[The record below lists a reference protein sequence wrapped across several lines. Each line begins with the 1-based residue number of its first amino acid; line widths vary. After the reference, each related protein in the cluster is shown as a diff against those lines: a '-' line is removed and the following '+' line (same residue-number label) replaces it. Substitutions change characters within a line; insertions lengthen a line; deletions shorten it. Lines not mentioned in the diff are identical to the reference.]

1 MRRTTAVSIVALG
14 TFAAPA
20 FAQQTGT
27 LNDNLFGQQGQVFQP
42 QPQFDNQTIFY
53 DPNTGLPVAPPPG
66 FNQALPQPGFGQQP
80 GQFQPQPQQNFG
92 QQPQQNFGQQPQFIP
107 QPQPSFPGQ
116 QPTFQPQQPPQFQQ
130 IPDPN
135 TLGLAP
141 PQPEQPLFAP
151 EQPFQQPQNGS
162 VLPQPGAGYNP
173 PQPSNQQQT
182 PAQPGFPEQPQAPA
196 QAQDNV
202 PYYDRARPAPPQQP
216 IEVPSQAETPNE
228 IAGPAIDLPASND
241 PAFQPQQTVEPAIA
255 QPPSPAGP
263 FASGSDRGPTMA
275 AELDELLAVGER
287 YRAASPGFLE
297 DLKAL
302 ASKYR
307 DPLPQAPVA
316 VAPVEGD
323 PSVGDLA
330 STDPGLPIGPPLP
343 GEEVGSDVTQGGSF
357 TPPDDSAGAVT
368 NVPPIDPGSVS
379 FAYLEDYFTDGEIQ
393 NNPPWRTRQGDWS
406 IDPTYGLRAKAPE
419 KVSDAP
425 IRPKELLKALLT
437 SDAPDVESD
446 APKPQ
451 AALIE
456 SQISIGN
463 AFSLGARIVDHA
475 GKGTA
480 HFIMHQGGA
489 NWLGYRLELRSGP
502 QPVVVLTR
510 RGSNGYKDITKV
522 SAPGFTTGK
531 QHELRWARLSD
542 GQMIVLLNNRPII
555 TSRDTVFR
563 EDWKGFAFFNAGGDV
578 SIRALRI
585 SAPVER

>member
-1 MRRTTAVSIVALG
+1 MRRTTAASLIALG
-14 TFAAPA
+14 TFMGPA
-20 FAQQTGT
+20 YAQQTGT
-27 LNDNLFGQQGQVFQP
+27 LDGNLFGQQQGQTFQV
-42 QPQFDNQTIFY
+42 QPQFDNQTIFF
-53 DPNTGLPVAPPPG
+53 DPNTGLPVPPPPG
-66 FNQALPQPGFGQQP
+66 FGQPFPQQDFGQQ
-80 GQFQPQPQQNFG
+80 QPSLQPQQNFG
-92 QQPQQNFGQQPQFIP
+92 QQPLLVP
-107 QPQPSFPGQ
+107 QPQPSFPDTQPQFQPIPGSNSLGLSPPQSQ
-116 QPTFQPQQPPQFQQ
+116 QPTV
-130 IPDPN
+130 
-135 TLGLAP
+135 L
-141 PQPEQPLFAP
+141 PEQT
-151 EQPFQQPQNGS
+151 FQQPRSGS
-162 VLPQPGAGYNP
+162 SLPQPGEGYNP
-173 PQPSNQQQT
+173 PQPSAT
-182 PAQPGFPEQPQAPA
+182 PQFQEQAPA
-196 QAQDNV
+196 QQQGNV
-202 PYYDRARPAPPQQP
+202 PYYDRARPVLPPSQPQQSVA
-216 IEVPSQAETPNE
+216 VPGQTVGSEPS
-228 IAGPAIDLPASND
+228 LPQPTGEALPD
-241 PAFQPQQTVEPAIA
+241 PQTVEPEIA
-255 QPPSPAGP
+255 LPSSAPNSTGSLAP
-263 FASGSDRGPTMA
+263 GSDRAPTMTG
-275 AELDELLAVGER
+275 ELDDLLRRAER
-287 YRAASPGFLE
+287 YNAAAPGFLE

-302 ASKYR
+302 ANKYR
-307 DPLPQAPVA
+307 DPLPQAPIDVGPPEA
-316 VAPVEGD
+316 D
-323 PSVGDLA
+323 PNEASVA
-330 STDPGLPIGPPLP
+330 STDPNLALDPGAPPA
-343 GEEVGSDVTQGGSF
+343 GSPSDASQGSF
-357 TPPDDSAGAVT
+357 TPSDPGAGAVT
-368 NVPPIDPGSVS
+368 QVPPIDPGSVS

-393 NNPPWRTRQGDWS
+393 NNPPWRIRQGDWS

-425 IRPKELLKALLT
+425 IRPKELLKVLLT
-437 SDAPDVESD
+437 GDAPDADND

-456 SQISIGN
+456 SQSTIGN
-463 AFSLGARIVDHA
+463 AFSLGARIVDHS

>member
-1 MRRTTAVSIVALG
+1 MRRTTTVSILALG
-14 TFAAPA
+14 SFMAPA
-20 FAQQTGT
+20 YAQQSGT
-27 LNDNLFGQQGQVFQP
+27 LEGNLFGQQGQVFQA

-53 DPNTGLPVAPPPG
+53 DPNTGLPVPPPPNFG
-66 FNQALPQPGFGQQP
+66 QPLPQQDFGQQQLP
-80 GQFQPQPQQNFG
+80 FQPQP
-92 QQPQQNFGQQPQFIP
+92 QPQQNFGQQPQFIP
-107 QPQPSFPGQ
+107 QPQPSFTDQ
-116 QPTFQPQQPPQFQQ
+116 QPQFQPQQQPQFQP

-135 TLGLAP
+135 TFGLAP
-141 PQPEQPLFAP
+141 PQPQQPIFAP
-151 EQPFQQPQNGS
+151 EQPFQQPLNGS
-162 VLPQPGAGYNP
+162 ALPQPGEGYNP
-173 PQPSNQQQT
+173 PQPSTNPPL
-182 PAQPGFPEQPQAPA
+182 PAQPQQPLEQQG
-196 QAQDNV
+196 NV
-202 PYYDRARPAPPQQP
+202 PYYDRARPAQPEQPVQEPNQATGPEPLRPQLSG
-216 IEVPSQAETPNE
+216 EALPN
-228 IAGPAIDLPASND
+228 
-241 PAFQPQQTVEPAIA
+241 PQSVEPAIA
-255 QPPSPAGP
+255 QPTGPSNPAGQ
-263 FASGSDRGPTMA
+263 FASGADRGPTMA
-275 AELDELLAVGER
+275 AELDELLRVGER

-302 ASKYR
+302 ARKYR

-316 VAPVEGD
+316 VGPPEAD
-323 PSVGDLA
+323 PNATELA
-330 STDPGLPIGPPLP
+330 STDPDLTLDPTVSLEGAAPT
-343 GEEVGSDVTQGGSF
+343 GEGGTF
-357 TPPDDSAGAVT
+357 TPTDQSVGVVT
-368 NVPPIDPGSVS
+368 NVPPIDPGSTS

-393 NNPPWRTRQGDWS
+393 NNPPWRIRQGEWS

-425 IRPKELLKALLT
+425 IRPKELLKVLLT
-437 SDAPDVESD
+437 GDAPDADSD

-456 SQISIGN
+456 SQNSIGN
-463 AFSLGARIVDHA
+463 AFSLGARIVDHG

-522 SAPGFTTGK
+522 SAPAFTTGK

>member
-1 MRRTTAVSIVALG
+1 MRRTTAVSILALG
-14 TFAAPA
+14 GLVTPA
-20 FAQQTGT
+20 YAQQSGT
-27 LNDNLFGQQGQVFQP
+27 LEGNLFGQQGQVFQA

-53 DPNTGLPVAPPPG
+53 DSNTGLPIAPQPNFGQP
-66 FNQALPQPGFGQQP
+66 LPQQDFGQQP
-80 GQFQPQPQQNFG
+80 LPFPQQPQPQQNFG
-92 QQPQQNFGQQPQFIP
+92 QQPQFVPQPQQPSFGEPLPQFQP
-107 QPQPSFPGQ
+107 QPQPSFSDQ
-116 QPTFQPQQPPQFQQ
+116 QQFQPQQPSQFQ
-130 IPDPN
+130 PAPGSN

-141 PQPEQPLFAP
+141 PQPEQPTFAP
-151 EQPFQQPQNGS
+151 EQPFRQPQNGS
-162 VLPQPGAGYNP
+162 VLPQPGVGYNP
-173 PQPSNQQQT
+173 PQPSTVPQFPAQSPEPSQQQ
-182 PAQPGFPEQPQAPA
+182 G
-196 QAQDNV
+196 NV
-202 PYYDRARPAPPQQP
+202 PYYDRARPAPQPQP
-216 IEVPSQAETPNE
+216 TEPPSRT
-228 IAGPAIDLPASND
+228 AGPEVDRLQPNGDPLP
-241 PAFQPQQTVEPAIA
+241 PPQTSAPAIA
-255 QPPSPAGP
+255 NPSSPVSPAGP
-263 FASGSDRGPTMA
+263 LAPGSDRAPTMA
-275 AELDELLAVGER
+275 AELDELLSVGER

-297 DLKAL
+297 DLKTL
-302 ASKYR
+302 ARKYR
-307 DPLPQAPVA
+307 DPLPQAPALVGPPEA
-316 VAPVEGD
+316 D
-323 PSVGDLA
+323 PNATDLA
-330 STDPGLPIGPPLP
+330 STEPDPSVDPNASLEGVAAEQGTFTPSAPSGNAVTSVPPL
-343 GEEVGSDVTQGGSF
+343 
-357 TPPDDSAGAVT
+357 
-368 NVPPIDPGSVS
+368 DPGSTS

-393 NNPPWRTRQGDWS
+393 NDPPWRIRQGDWA

-419 KVSDAP
+419 QVSNAP
-425 IRPKELLKALLT
+425 IRPKELLKVLLT
-437 SDAPDVESD
+437 GDAPDADSD

-456 SQISIGN
+456 SQNSIGN

-480 HFIMHQGGA
+480 HFIMHQGGS

-522 SAPGFTTGK
+522 SAPAFTTGK

>member
-1 MRRTTAVSIVALG
+1 MRRTTAVSILAFGSVV
-14 TFAAPA
+14 APA
-20 FAQQTGT
+20 HAQQTG
-27 LNDNLFGQQGQVFQP
+27 NIFGQQGQVFQA
-42 QPQFDNQTIFY
+42 QPQFDNQTLFY

-66 FNQALPQPGFGQQP
+66 LGQALPQQDFGQQP
-80 GQFQPQPQQNFG
+80 LPFPQQLL
-92 QQPQQNFGQQPQFIP
+92 PQQNFGQQPQFAP
-107 QPQPSFPGQ
+107 QPQPSFGEQLPQFQQ
-116 QPTFQPQQPPQFQQ
+116 QPQPSFSDQQQFQPQQPSQFQQ
-130 IPDPN
+130 APGSN

-141 PQPEQPLFAP
+141 PQPEQPIFTPA
-151 EQPFQQPQNGS
+151 QPFQQPQNGS
-162 VLPQPGAGYNP
+162 VLPQPGEGYNP
-173 PQPSNQQQT
+173 PQPSTATPQQ
-182 PAQPGFPEQPQAPA
+182 PAQPQLPSQQQE
-196 QAQDNV
+196 NV
-202 PYYDRARPAPPQQP
+202 PYYDRARPAPPP
-216 IEVPSQAETPNE
+216 PSVESPSQS
-228 IAGPAIDLPASND
+228 AGSEVELPEPGGD
-241 PAFQPQQTVEPAIA
+241 TLPVPQTSDRAIA
-255 QPPSPAGP
+255 QPSEPANPAGP
-263 FASGSDRGPTMA
+263 FAPGSDRAPTMT
-275 AELDELLAVGER
+275 AELDELLVRAER
-287 YRAASPGFLE
+287 YNAAAPGFLE

-302 ASKYR
+302 AERYR

-316 VAPVEGD
+316 IGPPEVD
-323 PSVGDLA
+323 PSGTEVA
-330 STDPGLPIGPPLP
+330 STDPDIALDPTDSI
-343 GEEVGSDVTQGGSF
+343 EGGSF
-357 TPPDDSAGAVT
+357 TPTSVGAGAVT
-368 NVPPIDPGSVS
+368 DVPPLDPGSTS

-393 NNPPWRTRQGDWS
+393 NNPPWRVRQGDWS

-419 KVSDAP
+419 QVSDAP
-425 IRPKELLKALLT
+425 IRPKELLKVLLT
-437 SDAPDVESD
+437 GDAPDADSD

-456 SQISIGN
+456 SQNSIGN

-522 SAPGFTTGK
+522 SAPALTTGK